1 MAQNESLLITSP
13 DLFRRCADHRE
24 RDEYWTLFVDR
35 FNPVLVRS
43 VTTTWRKH
51 GPSAWLPPEI
61 AEDLL
66 QDVYANILKND
77 ARLLRSFQGTTE
89 AEAHAY
95 LIQTATNQ
103 TLSYLRAQAT
113 QKRAADEV
121 SLQALLEN
129 EGELL
134 QSASRAHSHQTLSEW
149 EFVRTLRHLFQ
160 GKDAERDILILLL
173 YARDGYSPAEI
184 TRLKI
189 CDLKESS
196 IANLLATMKK
206 DLKKYLMEKR

>member
-1 MAQNESLLITSP
+1 MTQNASPLMTSP
-13 DLFRRCADHRE
+13 DLFRLCADHRE
-24 RDEYWTLFVDR
+24 RDEYWALFVER

-43 VTTTWRKH
+43 VATTWRRH
-51 GPSAWLPPEI
+51 GPGAWLPAEV

-66 QDVYANILKND
+66 QEIYTTILKNE
-77 ARLLRSFQGTTE
+77 ARLLRNFQGATE

-103 TLSYLRAQAT
+103 ALSYLRAQAT

-121 SLQALLEN
+121 SLQALLED
-129 EGELL
+129 EGESF
-134 QSASRAHSHQTLSEW
+134 QPPSHTHTHLTLSEW
-149 EFVRTLRHLFQ
+149 EFVKTLRHLFQ
-160 GKDAERDILILLL
+160 GKHAERDILILLL

-184 TRLKI
+184 TRLNV

-196 IANLLATMKK
+196 IANLLATMKNT
-206 DLKKYLMEKR
+206 LKEFLNKKR